1 VNSFSKYLVM
11 MSMTAAIGVS
21 ALAAETGERADG
33 GGKDMGWHHMTPE
46 QMRAGM
52 QKHQAMMHDQLKLSS
67 AQEPA
72 WKSFVAAT
80 TPAEM
85 GKHWGDRAAMEKMSA
100 PERLE
105 KHLAMSKERDARMQ
119 SHLAALKTFYAVL
132 TPEQQKTFDHSS
144 MHGRK
149 HHGHHDGERMQ
160 KG

>member
-1 VNSFSKYLVM
+1 MNSFSKYLVM

-21 ALAAETGERADG
+21 AFAAETSERADG
-33 GGKDMGWHHMTPE
+33 GGKDMGWHHKTPE
-46 QMRAGM
+46 QMRAAM
-52 QKHQAMMHDQLKLSS
+52 QKHQAMLHDQLQLSA

-80 TPAEM
+80 TPTEM
-85 GKHWGDRAAMEKMSA
+85 GKRWGDRAAMEKMSA
-100 PERLE
+100 PERME

-132 TPEQQKTFDHSS
+132 TPEQQKTFDRNT

-149 HHGHHDGERMQ
+149 HHVHQGGERMQ